1 MLKLSRLTQ
10 ILIANVIF
18 RSKKIKMLKVDLE
31 KSLKIVTIHLSY
43 YKMTLLFKALK
54 LLFEFYLNI

>member
-43 YKMTLLFKALK
+43 YKMTLLFKVLK